1 MTSADLVKLLKSN
14 GWQEV
19 RQKGSHLVLKHE
31 QNPDNLS
38 VPMHGK
44 KDVPPGLLNA
54 LLKKAGIK

>member
-19 RQKGSHLVLKHE
+19 RQKGSHLILKSE
-31 QNPDNLS
+31 NSPDNLS

-44 KDVPPGLLNA
+44 KDVPTGLLNA